1 MDLTNAQIAKLKG
14 IAQRM
19 DATLKVGRAGLSES
33 FLQTVRE
40 TLAHRELIKVKFDEF
55 KEQKKTLARE
65 LAEKTESR
73 LVTLIGN
80 VAVLYRQNPNPVA
93 EIESAVREHHIVTLP
108 NRTAASSG
116 ATEISALPVTR
127 TVW

>member
-14 IAQRM
+14 MAQRM

-33 FLQTVRE
+33 FLQSVRE

-55 KEQKKTLARE
+55 KDQKKTLAPE
-65 LAEKTESR
+65 LAQKTDSR

-80 VAVLYRQNPNPVA
+80 VAVLYRQNPDPEKRRI
-93 EIESAVREHHIVTLP
+93 EIT
-108 NRTAASSG
+108 
-116 ATEISALPVTR
+116 
-127 TVW
+127 

>member
-1 MDLTNAQIAKLKG
+1 MNLTNAQISRLKG
-14 IAQRM
+14 MAQRM
-19 DATLKVGRAGLSES
+19 DATLKVGKAGLSDA

-55 KEQKKTLARE
+55 KDQKKTLAPE

-80 VAVLYRQNPNPVA
+80 VAVLYRQNPDA
-93 EIESAVREHHIVTLP
+93 EKRRVT
-108 NRTAASSG
+108 
-116 ATEISALPVTR
+116 ID
-127 TVW
+127 

>member
-1 MDLTNAQIAKLKG
+1 MNLTNAQISRLKG
-14 IAQRM
+14 MAQRL
-19 DATLKVGRAGLSES
+19 DATLKVGKAGLSEA

-55 KEQKKTLARE
+55 KDQKKTLAPE

-80 VAVLYRQNPNPVA
+80 VAVLYRENPDPEKRRVK
-93 EIESAVREHHIVTLP
+93 VD
-108 NRTAASSG
+108 
-116 ATEISALPVTR
+116 
-127 TVW
+127 